1 MSELPIGT
9 VHHGAKMEQRKNA
22 KGQTLEDVIDESS
35 GPPKITT
42 DYLNKKMEGM
52 MTALFDTLGENEER
66 IKDLELQVWKL
77 TEKLNGS

>member
-9 VHHGAKMEQRKNA
+9 VHNGVKMAGK
-22 KGQTLEDVIDESS
+22 IDHDKHAHDYRNNE
-35 GPPKITT
+35 ITT

-77 TEKLNGS
+77 TEKLNAS